1 MVKLLLSTRSSR
13 TLYEKNEKTLL
24 RSSPML
30 RDKYSSRTYLF
41 MHIVFE
47 RIPDP
52 DAAKLRARLDLL
64 AVCPHIL
71 SKKAIV

>member
-1 MVKLLLSTRSSR
+1 MRKHCLEVHLCFAINIVHVR
-13 TLYEKNEKTLL
+13 TFLCT
-24 RSSPML
+24 S
-30 RDKYSSRTYLF
+30 F
-41 MHIVFE
+41 FE